1 MVKASLVDS
10 DIETGRQLLI
20 ELKKIDSHFLV
31 RSAFW
36 LYRPD
41 ALDWR
46 LFIATPLVDQRGPA
60 SAYTDVQ
67 GALRKLQPPSWIS
80 MQDISVV
87 SPNDKL
93 VKLLNKAV
101 HIPNDAPGVRFARI
115 RLDDTYIED
124 AYIYSLKPRWAQYIL
139 NKRLEA
145 QSK

>member
-1 MVKASLVDS
+1 MVKTSLVDS
-10 DIETGRQLLI
+10 DIEEGRRLLD
-20 ELKKIDSHFLV
+20 ELRRSDSQFSVPHFVV

-67 GALRKLQPPSWIS
+67 GVLRSLPQPLWIS
-80 MQDISVV
+80 LQDISVV

-93 VKLLNKAV
+93 VQVMKKKAS
-101 HIPNDAPGVRFARI
+101 HIPAGLAGVRVAGTRI
-115 RLDDTYIED
+115 DDTYIED
-124 AYIYSLKPRWAQYIL
+124 AYVYRL
-139 NKRLEA
+139 NNG
-145 QSK
+145 QS

>member
-1 MVKASLVDS
+1 MVKASLVES
-10 DIETGRQLLI
+10 DIEAGRKLLN
-20 ELKKIDSHFLV
+20 ELKKIDSHFPV

-36 LYRPD
+36 LYRPETF
-41 ALDWR
+41 DWR
-46 LFIATPLVDQRGPA
+46 LFIATPLVEQRGPS

-67 GALRKLQPPSWIS
+67 GALRSLQPPVGIS

-93 VKLLNKAV
+93 VKLMKKSV
-101 HIPNDAPGVRFARI
+101 HIPNDAPGVRFART

-139 NKRLEA
+139 N
-145 QSK
+145 QG

>member
-1 MVKASLVDS
+1 MVKTSLVES
-10 DIETGRQLLI
+10 DIEDGRRLLD

-36 LYRPD
+36 LYRSETF
-41 ALDWR
+41 DWR

-67 GALRKLQPPSWIS
+67 GALRSLSSRPWIS

-93 VKLLNKAV
+93 VKLMNRAAL
-101 HIPNDAPGVRFARI
+101 IPKGASGVRFSRT
-115 RLDDTYIED
+115 RVDNTYIED
-124 AYIYSLKPRWAQYIL
+124 AYVYQLKPMWAREL
-139 NKRLEA
+139 VENH
-145 QSK
+145 

>member
-10 DIETGRQLLI
+10 YIEEGRKLLN

-36 LYRPD
+36 LYLPE

-60 SAYTDVQ
+60 TAYTDVQ
-67 GALRKLQPPSWIS
+67 GALRSLQPSPWIS

-93 VKLLNKAV
+93 VKLFNKAV
-101 HIPNDAPGVRFARI
+101 HIPNDAPGVRFART

-124 AYIYSLKPRWAQYIL
+124 AYFYSLKPRWAQYVFGT
-139 NKRLEA
+139 R
-145 QSK
+145 